1 MERALLYSVIC
12 RSRRPSL
19 CSSHGHSRHVRLS
32 DRTDVDHQH
41 FRNEHFAFFLSN
53 LQRRKA
59 TSRGSSPEPR
69 ALLRVRRSLLLF
81 CRYSRVVFHGDSS
94 PALAQRLSPRG
105 YESPRSLAEPGSPVP
120 SFLEAIDHSESEKS
134 LRKRE
139 APFQQLDFLVRDWQN
154 FRDEE
159 SVEACLEEMEA
170 YKTQLFAPRG
180 TADLRE
186 TREQIDFCYQ
196 NVDIFCL
203 PHPGTPVTR
212 MNFSGNIRE
221 VEPSFLSLL
230 GLYIEHIF
238 ATRLQPKII
247 NHSPLYAADF
257 EE

>member
-1 MERALLYSVIC
+1 M
-12 RSRRPSL
+12 
-19 CSSHGHSRHVRLS
+19 
-32 DRTDVDHQH
+32 
-41 FRNEHFAFFLSN
+41 
-53 LQRRKA
+53 
-59 TSRGSSPEPR
+59 
-69 ALLRVRRSLLLF
+69 
-81 CRYSRVVFHGDSS
+81 
-94 PALAQRLSPRG
+94 
-105 YESPRSLAEPGSPVP
+105 P
-120 SFLEAIDHSESEKS
+120 SFLEAIDRSESEKS

-186 TREQIDFCYQ
+186 TREQIEFCYQ
-196 NVDIFCL
+196 NVDVFCL

-212 MNFSGNIRE
+212 MNFSGNIHE

-247 NHSPLYAADF
+247 NHAPLYAADF
-257 EE
+257 EEWRRMARVIA